1 MQKKIFLCFIM
12 TILTGLFS
20 SVNAKTIVAATF
32 DKFSTANPPQSI
44 EIKIFN
50 PLELS
55 DSLTIPA
62 GSTVQGQLVNV
73 ISPKRLK
80 RNAKFS
86 FRPEWYADANGTK
99 HNINDSVIGTYT
111 TTIDKAQLAKS
122 AVLGV
127 GNHFVK
133 GLSMGVAAVEGAIE
147 NEEGNIIK
155 SSAKSVYEAS
165 PLSYTKKGQDL
176 YFEKNSVFY
185 LKFPDV
191 KKQ

>member
-1 MQKKIFLCFIM
+1 MQKKLFLCFIM
-12 TILTGLFS
+12 TILTGIFS
-20 SVNAKTIVAATF
+20 SVSAKTIVVETL

-44 EIKIFN
+44 EIKILN

-55 DSLTIPA
+55 NTLTVPA
-62 GSTVQGQLVNV
+62 GSKVQGQLVDV
-73 ISPKRLK
+73 ASPKRLK
-80 RNAKFS
+80 RDAKFS
-86 FRPEWYADANGTK
+86 FRPEWYVDANGAK
-99 HNINDSVIGTYT
+99 HNINVSVIGTYT
-111 TTIDKAQLAKS
+111 TKINKAQLAKS

-127 GNHFVK
+127 GSHFVK

-176 YFEKNSVFY
+176 YFEPNSIFY

-191 KKQ
+191 KD